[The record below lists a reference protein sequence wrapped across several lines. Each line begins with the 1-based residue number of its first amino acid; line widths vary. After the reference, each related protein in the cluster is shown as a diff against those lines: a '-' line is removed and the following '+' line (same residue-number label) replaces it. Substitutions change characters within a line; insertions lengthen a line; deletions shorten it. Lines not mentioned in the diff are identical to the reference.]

1 MGSFTQAMDATQPAR
16 TLGENGAPELT
27 AHGVGDAR
35 VALFAGLTR
44 NCASL
49 DALWDAA
56 VREANGDAAILADLV
71 VLAFQTRD
79 CRGGKGER
87 ALFTK
92 LFCLLIA
99 IAPEAAAATVALVPE
114 YGSWRDLCVLYDA
127 LGDASNLRDAA
138 RARAEELRN
147 EIVAVFAKRLRADLA
162 GAAKPSL
169 AAKYAPREHKQHQ
182 ALSGKLA
189 AALFPGDGRRREKYR
204 KAVAKLSRA
213 LDVPE
218 IKMCGKRWADLDV
231 AAVPSRCLAKSR
243 KAFLNEAL
251 KGGALSKAREAT
263 GDRFPDDADRVACR
277 EHVRE
282 AALAT
287 AGKKLKGA
295 QLFPHEIVN
304 RVCRGPSSTLE
315 DDVANAQWRAIEA
328 DLRARL
334 EAGDGGPNLGKVVA
348 LVDVSG
354 SMGGTPM
361 DVAVALGLLVST
373 FAAPAF
379 KDRFLT
385 FESEPRWHAL
395 DATASPV
402 EKMRAA
408 RAAPWGGSTSF
419 AKALD
424 RVLDACVEHKLSPEE
439 IPDLIVFSDM
449 QFDQA
454 EGYGGRDA
462 PWTTW
467 HERFVKKF
475 ADAGLRVRGARWDAP
490 AITYWNL
497 RGDTRGGFLAEHDKP
512 GVRLLSGFSPA
523 LLKLVLGGEEEED
536 VVVVNADG
544 TASVVKA
551 KPTPYATLRRALD
564 DGRYDAVRTAL
575 AGLESGAFA
584 AYGFAPSVAAMTLDD
599 DFVDVAAD
607 R

>member
-1 MGSFTQAMDATQPAR
+1 
-16 TLGENGAPELT
+16 
-27 AHGVGDAR
+27 
-35 VALFAGLTR
+35 
-44 NCASL
+44 
-49 DALWDAA
+49 
-56 VREANGDAAILADLV
+56 
-71 VLAFQTRD
+71 
-79 CRGGKGER
+79 
-87 ALFTK
+87 
-92 LFCLLIA
+92 
-99 IAPEAAAATVALVPE
+99 
-114 YGSWRDLCVLYDA
+114 
-127 LGDASNLRDAA
+127 
-138 RARAEELRN
+138 
-147 EIVAVFAKRLRADLA
+147 
-162 GAAKPSL
+162 
-169 AAKYAPREHKQHQ
+169 
-182 ALSGKLA
+182 
-189 AALFPGDGRRREKYR
+189 
-204 KAVAKLSRA
+204 
-213 LDVPE
+213 
-218 IKMCGKRWADLDV
+218 MCGKRWAELDV

-304 RVCRGPSSTLE
+304 R
-315 DDVANAQWRAIEA
+315 WRAIEA

-424 RVLDACVEHKLSPEE
+424 RVL
-439 IPDLIVFSDM
+439 
-449 QFDQA
+449 
-454 EGYGGRDA
+454 
-462 PWTTW
+462 
-467 HERFVKKF
+467 
-475 ADAGLRVRGARWDAP
+475 GAWS
-490 AITYWNL
+490 TN
-497 RGDTRGGFLAEHDKP
+497 
-512 GVRLLSGFSPA
+512 
-523 LLKLVLGGEEEED
+523 
-536 VVVVNADG
+536 
-544 TASVVKA
+544 
-551 KPTPYATLRRALD
+551 
-564 DGRYDAVRTAL
+564 
-575 AGLESGAFA
+575 
-584 AYGFAPSVAAMTLDD
+584 
-599 DFVDVAAD
+599 
-607 R
+607 

>member
-1 MGSFTQAMDATQPAR
+1 MVFYFTADAKDPKDGEDYVVYMGADKFENEGLIEWGQKRDVWFHVDGLSSAHVYLRLPLKNAQCDPDDHRCAGLLDRIPEGVVEDMCQLVKANSIEGCKKGSVMVAHTPWANSQDETKMQTGAVGFHDNRHRVPAR
-16 TLGENGAPELT
+16 RPATSRRSRIEKT
-27 AHGVGDAR
+27 RAR
-35 VALFAGLTR
+35 HAGLPR
-44 NCASL
+44 
-49 DALWDAA
+49 
-56 VREANGDAAILADLV
+56 R
-71 VLAFQTRD
+71 Q
-79 CRGGKGER
+79 GER
-87 ALFTK
+87 ALHQA
-92 LFCLLIA
+92 LCLLIA

-138 RARAEELRN
+138 RARAEELRS
-147 EIVAVFAKRLRADLA
+147 EIAAASRTTRTRGRA
-162 GAAKPSL
+162 PSL

-182 ALSGKLA
+182 ALSGRLA

-204 KAVAKLSRA
+204 KAVATLSRA

-218 IKMCGKRWADLDV
+218 IKMCGKRWAELDV

-251 KGGALSKAREAT
+251 KGGALEGPKRRAT
-263 GDRFPDDADRVACR
+263 
-277 EHVRE
+277 
-282 AALAT
+282 
-287 AGKKLKGA
+287 
-295 QLFPHEIVN
+295 
-304 RVCRGPSSTLE
+304 
-315 DDVANAQWRAIEA
+315 
-328 DLRARL
+328 
-334 EAGDGGPNLGKVVA
+334 VVA

-354 SMGGTPM
+354 SMGHAHGRR
-361 DVAVALGLLVST
+361 VALGLLVSRRG
-373 FAAPAF
+373 ARL
-379 KDRFLT
+379 DRFLT

-424 RVLDACVEHKLSPEE
+424 RVLDACVEHKLAPEE

-584 AYGFAPSVAAMTLDD
+584 AASRPPPS
-599 DFVDVAAD
+599 
-607 R
+607 RP

>member
-1 MGSFTQAMDATQPAR
+1 MGSFTQAMDASQPAR

-114 YGSWRDLCVLYDA
+114 YGSWRDLCVLYDF

-147 EIVAVFAKRLRADLA
+147 EIVDVFARQLRADLA

-204 KAVAKLSRA
+204 KAVANLSRA

-263 GDRFPDDADRVACR
+263 GDRFPEDADRVACR

-304 RVCRGPSSTLE
+304 RVCRGLSSTLGP
-315 DDVANAQWRAIEA
+315 ASRRRRTKPGAPRTPRRWSGPRGASSRWPWRCASRR
-328 DLRARL
+328 RARRRPCAPRRRRSTRPGRARGRARCL
-334 EAGDGGPNLGKVVA
+334 RRRRRPRPRGPRVRGPRPGPRPRRRR
-348 LVDVSG
+348 G
-354 SMGGTPM
+354 S
-361 DVAVALGLLVST
+361 
-373 FAAPAF
+373 
-379 KDRFLT
+379 
-385 FESEPRWHAL
+385 
-395 DATASPV
+395 
-402 EKMRAA
+402 
-408 RAAPWGGSTSF
+408 RAAP
-419 AKALD
+419 
-424 RVLDACVEHKLSPEE
+424 C
-439 IPDLIVFSDM
+439 
-449 QFDQA
+449 
-454 EGYGGRDA
+454 
-462 PWTTW
+462 
-467 HERFVKKF
+467 
-475 ADAGLRVRGARWDAP
+475 
-490 AITYWNL
+490 
-497 RGDTRGGFLAEHDKP
+497 
-512 GVRLLSGFSPA
+512 
-523 LLKLVLGGEEEED
+523 
-536 VVVVNADG
+536 G
-544 TASVVKA
+544 T
-551 KPTPYATLRRALD
+551 P
-564 DGRYDAVRTAL
+564 
-575 AGLESGAFA
+575 
-584 AYGFAPSVAAMTLDD
+584 
-599 DFVDVAAD
+599 
-607 R
+607 